1 MNNNDTIKK
10 TLIVAISLCL
20 VCSALISFSAVELRD
35 LQEANK
41 TLDKQNKILSA
52 AGLLEEGV
60 DTSILFESINT
71 KIVNLETGLF
81 DQNINITDY
90 EEGSFSRNPSTS
102 IELSSD
108 VDIALLKRRENFQTV
123 YLHYEG
129 ELLNAIILPVRGYGL
144 WGTMKGY
151 LALEPN
157 FKTIIGLEFFD
168 HKETPGLGGEIDN
181 PKWKAIWKGK
191 EVYSDNGDVLIS
203 VIKGSVDK
211 SSNNSKYQ
219 VDGLS
224 GATITSNGVS
234 NLLSF
239 WLGDMGYGPLIDN
252 MKLQETKDV

>member
-10 TLIVAISLCL
+10 TLIVAVSLCL

-52 AGLLEEGV
+52 AGLLKEGSDV
-60 DTSILFESINT
+60 TELFKSIDS
-71 KIVNLETGLF
+71 KIVNLETGKF
-81 DQNINITDY
+81 DFDINVLDY
-90 EEGSFSRNPSTS
+90 DEGSFSRNPETS

-108 VDIALLKRRENFQTV
+108 KDIALLKRRENFQTV
-123 YLHYEG
+123 YLHYEN
-129 ELLNAIILPVRGYGL
+129 EDLNAIILPVRGYGL

-151 LALEPN
+151 LALRPD

-191 EVYSDNGDVLIS
+191 EVFSNSGEVVIS

-211 SSNNSKYQ
+211 SSNESKYQ

-224 GATITSNGVS
+224 GATITSNGVT

-239 WLGDMGYGPLIDN
+239 WLGDMGYGPLIEN
-252 MKLQETKDV
+252 IKSSETKDV